1 MIRFFDLLFSFLG
14 LILLSPLFLLIA
26 LFIKLTSSGPVLY
39 KQSRIGLNGAEFH
52 LFKFR
57 SMQMNSDK
65 LGLITVGGRDPR
77 VTPVGYFLRK
87 YKLDE
92 LPQLI
97 NVLIGDMSLVGP
109 RPEVKKYVDL
119 YTQEQIKVLAIRP
132 GITDWASIYYRDENI
147 ILGESLNPEIDYIKK
162 VMPDKLNYNLIYIH
176 NYGLGEYF
184 KIIFS
189 TIWYIIM
196 PVRLNPSA
204 RCQARNYR
212 MGPS

>member
-1 MIRFFDLLFSFLG
+1 MIRILDFLFSFLG
-14 LILLSPLFLLIA
+14 LILLSPFFLLIA
-26 LFIKLTSSGPVLY
+26 LFIKLSSSGPVLY
-39 KQSRIGLNGAEFH
+39 KQSRIGLNGLEFDV
-52 LFKFR
+52 FKFR
-57 SMQMNSDK
+57 SMRQNSDK

-77 VTPVGYFLRK
+77 VTPIGYYLRK

-119 YTQEQIKVLAIRP
+119 YTIDQKKVLSIRP

-147 ILGESLNPEIDYIKK
+147 ILGKSTDPENDYIEK
-162 VMPDKLNYNLIYIH
+162 VMPDKLTYNLIYFE
-176 NYGLGEYF
+176 NYGTVEYF

-189 TIWYIIM
+189 TLWHIVV
-196 PVRLNPSA
+196 PVKR
-204 RCQARNYR
+204 
-212 MGPS
+212 